1 MGCQTLSRNTPS
13 KSLQVSGILDDV
25 EPLLLNTGRMKR
37 NPLVW
42 AGLGW
47 GIYSNKR
54 QIDRIKHNIK
64 RLQEQNVLQ
73 DRKIDELARY
83 MNLTME
89 KVWEHDKCL
98 YDLKVGL
105 VQLKNSLIDLS
116 YDLDYSVVILHL
128 LQNAQTAVHRLMIG
142 LTAAQHNVDRVLE
155 YLRAM
160 AMHQCSPVIIS
171 SPVL

>member
-1 MGCQTLSRNTPS
+1 
-13 KSLQVSGILDDV
+13 
-25 EPLLLNTGRMKR
+25 
-37 NPLVW
+37 
-42 AGLGW
+42 
-47 GIYSNKR
+47 
-54 QIDRIKHNIK
+54 
-64 RLQEQNVLQ
+64 
-73 DRKIDELARY
+73 

-98 YDLKVGL
+98 YDLEVGL